1 MGLFGSFF
9 GKKVPPGSPAIELPT
24 DEVVELREQNLVL
37 QKLVESLQ
45 AETLVIR
52 SETAISTP
60 TESSI
65 IESAEQK
72 SSEDPNSTLVAPYY
86 VDVGNRTQDT
96 LPDAIREEMAWVGSD
111 LAISE
116 RAFATLCIARALRQ
130 LLTERLISDLH
141 DSKLQIVRLC
151 DEAIHFY
158 REEGSA
164 LQVDAPTVMSIHV
177 ESKNSGVE
185 GIPEIQETS
194 FAPDLDEQKPA
205 MQTSGAEESEE
216 RSDSDQQHQ
225 LIANKFEAENALL
238 RGQLAD
244 VRRLLAFASGQLHD
258 QKALQQRIDA
268 AEIENSALKK
278 GVGAEVWA
286 LKQKLELQTKEVA
299 SLNDQLRRRTVTHEQ
314 AERFSQREAT
324 INKNFAELQRREV
337 ELENAKSA
345 KDDRTPKAVSDLQ
358 LKVRTLQD
366 QLSSSTVA
374 SQQQQL
380 ADLQGQLA
388 DLQGQL
394 AAADG
399 SVQHLLASKRELEKL
414 LEIAG
419 RKNLGVDRE
428 IKGLGRP
435 IGTLISLSDKKI
447 VDWMLEEASPEQAKV
462 DHGYLSLVGEGP
474 WELDEFA
481 LLAEQKGFS
490 LWQLPDRDV
499 RHVVVGRAKWD
510 ADQLEAQIA
519 CMVDLDL
526 RIYSQEMWFAKL
538 ATGRDPFDS
547 DNWDLLMAFAKDH
560 DALQYLIS
568 RDNAWPEV
576 TTSGLVGGKEGVTQG
591 DELGSTSPLHNFGY
605 EVGSKAGLSE
615 HKRREILTR
624 FLEARTLTF
633 EVNASDT
640 YRLHWGRPRSVQRLF
655 RVASHIQWLIGWQ
668 GKSPKRVQANEEWT
682 NDLRWLKKTFYKPTT
697 HKFKWP
703 NI

>member
-1 MGLFGSFF
+1 MGLFGSIF
-9 GKKVPPGSPAIELPT
+9 GKKVPPGGPAVELPT
-24 DEVVELREQNLVL
+24 DEVVELRKQNLVL

-45 AETLVIR
+45 AETPVIR
-52 SETAISTP
+52 SETPISTP

-72 SSEDPNSTLVAPYY
+72 SSEGPDSTLVATYSF
-86 VDVGNRTQDT
+86 DLEKRAQDT
-96 LPDAIREEMAWVGSD
+96 LPDAVREKMESVGSD
-111 LAISE
+111 LAISD
-116 RAFATLCIARALRQ
+116 RVLANLRIARALRQ

-151 DEAIHFY
+151 DEAINFH
-158 REEGSA
+158 REESSV
-164 LQVDAPTVMSIHV
+164 LQVEAPTVVSIHD
-177 ESKNSGVE
+177 ENKEISGE
-185 GIPEIQETS
+185 GIPEIRDTS

-205 MQTSGAEESEE
+205 MQTSGVEEPEE
-216 RSDSDQQHQ
+216 RSESDPQHQ
-225 LIANKFEAENALL
+225 LIANKFETEAALL

-286 LKQKLELQTKEVA
+286 LKQKLELLNKEVA

-324 INKNFAELQRREV
+324 INKNFAELQRREI

-345 KDDRTPKAVSDLQ
+345 KDDRTPKAISDLQ
-358 LKVRTLQD
+358 LRVRTLQD
-366 QLSSSTVA
+366 QLSSSAVA
-374 SQQQQL
+374 SQQRL
-380 ADLQGQLA
+380 ADLQGQL
-388 DLQGQL
+388 G
-394 AAADG
+394 AADA

-414 LEIAG
+414 LHIAS
-419 RKNLGVDRE
+419 RKNLGTHGE
-428 IKGLGRP
+428 IKGLGISIR
-435 IGTLISLSDKKI
+435 TLISLSDTKI
-447 VDWMLEEASPEQAKV
+447 VDWMLEQASPEQAEV
-462 DHGYLSLVGEGP
+462 NHGYLSLMGEGP
-474 WELDEFA
+474 WEKDELA
-481 LLAEQKGFS
+481 LLVEQMGFS
-490 LWQLPDRDV
+490 LWQLPDPDV
-499 RHVVVGRAKWD
+499 RHVVVGRTKWD
-510 ADQLEAQIA
+510 AERLEAQIG

-538 ATGRDPFDS
+538 VTGRDPFDS
-547 DNWDLLMAFAKDH
+547 GDWDLLMAFAKGH
-560 DALQYLIS
+560 DALQYLIA

-576 TTSGLVGGKEGVTQG
+576 TTSGLVEGKGAVTQG
-591 DELGSTSPLHNFGY
+591 DEIGSTSPLHNFGY
-605 EVGSKAGLSE
+605 EVGSKAGLSAP
-615 HKRREILTR
+615 KRREILSR

-633 EVNASDT
+633 DENASDT

-655 RVASHIQWLIGWQ
+655 RIASHIQWLIGWQ

-682 NDLRWLKKTFYKPTT
+682 DDLRWLKKTFYRPAT

>member
-1 MGLFGSFF
+1 MGLFGDFF
-9 GKKVPPGSPAIELPT
+9 GKRLPSGRPAIELPK
-24 DEVVELREQNLVL
+24 DEIVELRKQNSVL
-37 QKLVESLQ
+37 QELVNSLQ
-45 AETLVIR
+45 AEASVAR
-52 SETAISTP
+52 SETTISTP
-60 TESSI
+60 IRPAI
-65 IESAEQK
+65 IESADQK
-72 SSEDPNSTLVAPYY
+72 FSEVPTSTSAPPYSN
-86 VDVGNRTQDT
+86 DVGNRTQDT
-96 LPDAIREEMAWVGSD
+96 LSDAVREKMESIGND
-111 LAISE
+111 LAISD
-116 RAFATLCIARALRQ
+116 RVLANLRIARALRQ

-141 DSKLQIVRLC
+141 DSKLEIVRLC
-151 DEAIHFY
+151 DEAIHFH
-158 REEGSA
+158 RENGSV
-164 LQVDAPTVMSIHV
+164 LQVDAPTVVNIHV
-177 ESKNSGVE
+177 ENKETSGE
-185 GIPEIQETS
+185 GIPEIRDTS
-194 FAPDLDEQKPA
+194 FAHDLDEQKPA
-205 MQTSGAEESEE
+205 MQTSGVEEPEA
-216 RSDSDQQHQ
+216 RSDSDPQHQ
-225 LIANKFEAENALL
+225 LIANKFETETALL

-286 LKQKLELQTKEVA
+286 LKQELELQTKEVA

-324 INKNFAELQRREV
+324 INKNFAELQRREI

-374 SQQQQL
+374 SQRQL
-380 ADLQGQLA
+380 AGLQGQLA

-394 AAADG
+394 GAADA

-414 LEIAG
+414 HEIAS
-419 RKNLGVDRE
+419 RKNLGTHGE
-428 IKGLGRP
+428 IQGLGRP
-435 IGTLISLSDKKI
+435 IRTLISLSDTKI
-447 VDWMLEEASPEQAKV
+447 VDWMLEQASPEQAEV
-462 DHGYLSLVGEGP
+462 NHGYLSLIGEGP
-474 WELDEFA
+474 WEHDELA
-481 LLAEQKGFS
+481 LLVEQMGFS
-490 LWQLPDRDV
+490 LWQLPDPDV
-499 RHVVVGRAKWD
+499 RHVVVGRTKWD
-510 ADQLEAQIA
+510 AEWLEAQIG
-519 CMVDLDL
+519 CMVEIDL

-547 DNWDLLMAFAKDH
+547 GDWDLLMAFAKGH

-568 RDNAWPEV
+568 RANAWPEV
-576 TTSGLVGGKEGVTQG
+576 TTSGLVGGKGTVTQG
-591 DELGSTSPLHNFGY
+591 DEIGSTSPLHNFGY
-605 EVGSKAGLSE
+605 EVGSKAGLSA
-615 HKRREILTR
+615 HKRREILSR

-633 EVNASDT
+633 DENASDT

-682 NDLRWLKKTFYKPTT
+682 DDLRWLKKTFYRPAA

>member
-1 MGLFGSFF
+1 MGLFGSIF
-9 GKKVPPGSPAIELPT
+9 GKRVPPGIPAIDLPK
-24 DEVVELREQNLVL
+24 DEIVELRKQNSVL
-37 QKLVESLQ
+37 QELGNSLQ
-45 AETLVIR
+45 AEASVAR
-52 SETAISTP
+52 SYTTTSTP
-60 TESSI
+60 IRPAI
-65 IESAEQK
+65 IESADQK
-72 SSEDPNSTLVAPYY
+72 FSEVLTSTSAPPYSN
-86 VDVGNRTQDT
+86 DVGNRTQDT
-96 LPDAIREEMAWVGSD
+96 FSDAVREKMESVGSD
-111 LAISE
+111 LAISD
-116 RAFATLCIARALRQ
+116 RVLANLRIARALRQ

-151 DEAIHFY
+151 DEAIHFH
-158 REEGSA
+158 RENGSV
-164 LQVDAPTVMSIHV
+164 LQADAMQ
-177 ESKNSGVE
+177 KSGVE
-185 GIPEIQETS
+185 EP
-194 FAPDLDEQKPA
+194 
-205 MQTSGAEESEE
+205 EE

-225 LIANKFEAENALL
+225 LIANKFEAEITSL

-278 GVGAEVWA
+278 GVGDEVWA
-286 LKQKLELQTKEVA
+286 LRQELELQTKEVA
-299 SLNDQLRRRTVTHEQ
+299 SLNDRLRRRTVTEEQ

-324 INKNFAELQRREV
+324 INKNFAELQRREIQ
-337 ELENAKSA
+337 LENAKSA

-358 LKVRTLQD
+358 LKVKTLQD

-374 SQQQQL
+374 SQQQL
-380 ADLQGQLA
+380 AGLQGQLA
-388 DLQGQL
+388 GLQVQL
-394 AAADG
+394 GAADA

-414 LEIAG
+414 LEIAS
-419 RKNLGVDRE
+419 RKNSGTNGE

-435 IGTLISLSDKKI
+435 VGTLISLSDKKI
-447 VDWMLEEASPEQAKV
+447 VDWMLDEASPNQAEV
-462 DHGYLSLVGEGP
+462 DHGYLSLIGEGP
-474 WELDEFA
+474 WEHDELA
-481 LLAEQKGFS
+481 LLVEQKGFS
-490 LWQLPDRDV
+490 LWQLPDPDV
-499 RHVVVGRAKWD
+499 RHVVVGRTKWD

-547 DNWDLLMAFAKDH
+547 DNWDLLMAFAKGH

-615 HKRREILTR
+615 HKRRETLTR
-624 FLEARTLTF
+624 FLEARTLIF

-682 NDLRWLKKTFYKPTT
+682 NDLRWLKKTFYKPAT

>member
-1 MGLFGSFF
+1 MGLFGSIF
-9 GKKVPPGSPAIELPT
+9 GKKVPPGGPAVELPT
-24 DEVVELREQNLVL
+24 NEVVELRKQNLVL

-45 AETLVIR
+45 AETPVIR
-52 SETAISTP
+52 SETPISTP
-60 TESSI
+60 TDSSI

-72 SSEDPNSTLVAPYY
+72 SSEGPDSTLVATYSF
-86 VDVGNRTQDT
+86 DVEKRAQDT
-96 LPDAIREEMAWVGSD
+96 LPDAVREKMESVGSD
-111 LAISE
+111 LAISD
-116 RAFATLCIARALRQ
+116 RVLANLRIARALRQ

-151 DEAIHFY
+151 DEAINSH
-158 REEGSA
+158 REEGSV
-164 LQVDAPTVMSIHV
+164 LQLDAPTVVSIHV
-177 ESKNSGVE
+177 ESKDLGGE

-194 FAPDLDEQKPA
+194 FAPDLEEERPEMQK
-205 MQTSGAEESEE
+205 SGFEEPEE

-225 LIANKFEAENALL
+225 LIANKFEAEITSL

-278 GVGAEVWA
+278 GVGAEIWA
-286 LKQKLELQTKEVA
+286 LKQKLELQNKEVA

-324 INKNFAELQRREV
+324 INKNFAELQRREI

-374 SQQQQL
+374 SQRQL
-380 ADLQGQLA
+380 AGLQGQLA

-394 AAADG
+394 GAADA

-414 LEIAG
+414 HEIAS
-419 RKNLGVDRE
+419 RKNLGTYGE
-428 IKGLGRP
+428 IQGLGRP
-435 IGTLISLSDKKI
+435 IRTLISLSDTKI
-447 VDWMLEEASPEQAKV
+447 VDWMLEQASPEQAEV
-462 DHGYLSLVGEGP
+462 NHGYLSLIGEGP
-474 WELDEFA
+474 WEHDELA
-481 LLAEQKGFS
+481 LLVEQKGFS
-490 LWQLPDRDV
+490 LWQLPDPDV
-499 RHVVVGRAKWD
+499 RHVVVGRTKWD

-547 DNWDLLMAFAKDH
+547 DNWDLLMAFAKGH

-668 GKSPKRVQANEEWT
+668 GKSPKRIQANEEWT
-682 NDLRWLKKTFYKPTT
+682 NDLRWLKKTFYKPAT

>member
-1 MGLFGSFF
+1 MGLFGDFF
-9 GKKVPPGSPAIELPT
+9 GKRLPSGSPAIELPK
-24 DEVVELREQNLVL
+24 DEIVELRKQNSVL
-37 QKLVESLQ
+37 QELVNSLQ
-45 AETLVIR
+45 AEALVDR
-52 SETAISTP
+52 SDTTISTP
-60 TESSI
+60 IRPAI
-65 IESAEQK
+65 IESGDQK
-72 SSEDPNSTLVAPYY
+72 FSEVPTSTSALPYSN
-86 VDVGNRTQDT
+86 DVGNRTQDT
-96 LPDAIREEMAWVGSD
+96 LSDAVREKMESVGSD
-111 LAISE
+111 LAMSDRVLANLRIV
-116 RAFATLCIARALRQ
+116 RALRQ

-141 DSKLQIVRLC
+141 DSKLEIVRLC
-151 DEAIHFY
+151 DEAIHFH
-158 REEGSA
+158 RENGSV
-164 LQVDAPTVMSIHV
+164 LQVDAPTVVNIPV
-177 ESKNSGVE
+177 ENKETSGE
-185 GIPEIQETS
+185 GIPEIRDTS

-205 MQTSGAEESEE
+205 MLTSGVEEPEE
-216 RSDSDQQHQ
+216 RSDSDPQHQ
-225 LIANKFEAENALL
+225 LIANKFETETALL

-286 LKQKLELQTKEVA
+286 LKQKLELQNKEVA

-324 INKNFAELQRREV
+324 INKNFAELQRREI

-374 SQQQQL
+374 SQQQLAGLQVQL
-380 ADLQGQLA
+380 G
-388 DLQGQL
+388 
-394 AAADG
+394 AADA

-414 LEIAG
+414 LEIAS
-419 RKNLGVDRE
+419 RKNSGTNGE

-447 VDWMLEEASPEQAKV
+447 VDWMLDEASPKQAEV
-462 DHGYLSLVGEGP
+462 DHGYLSLIGEGP
-474 WELDEFA
+474 WEHDELA
-481 LLAEQKGFS
+481 LLVEQKGFS
-490 LWQLPDRDV
+490 LWQLPDPDV
-499 RHVVVGRAKWD
+499 RHVVVGRTKWD

-547 DNWDLLMAFAKDH
+547 DNWDLLMAFAKGH

-576 TTSGLVGGKEGVTQG
+576 TASGLVGGKEGVTQG

-682 NDLRWLKKTFYKPTT
+682 NDLRWLKKTFYKPAT